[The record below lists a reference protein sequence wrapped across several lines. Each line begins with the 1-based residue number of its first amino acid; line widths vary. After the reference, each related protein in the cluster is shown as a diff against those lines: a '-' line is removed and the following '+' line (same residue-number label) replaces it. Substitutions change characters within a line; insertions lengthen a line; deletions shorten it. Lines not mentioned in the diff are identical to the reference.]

1 MSVFEDIKNGLL
13 QAITFEKERKAI
25 RSHFERSKKDI
36 KDGRVLLA
44 EEAIE
49 SVADELISFSCLN
62 ENGRGRSQTT
72 TGTKKNNKKS
82 EKALSQADFPKNP
95 VISFSVLRANIAN
108 RKRYRFGKPRNHSG
122 FGVLL
127 CHFLRRNSKDI
138 ISPNDLWGGL
148 ERNIWAFRG
157 RFCDLFRRAM
167 LRLQALSTD

>member
-1 MSVFEDIKNGLL
+1 MSVFEDIKNELL

-72 TGTKKNNKKS
+72 TGTKKK
-82 EKALSQADFPKNP
+82 
-95 VISFSVLRANIAN
+95 
-108 RKRYRFGKPRNHSG
+108 
-122 FGVLL
+122 
-127 CHFLRRNSKDI
+127 
-138 ISPNDLWGGL
+138 
-148 ERNIWAFRG
+148 
-157 RFCDLFRRAM
+157 
-167 LRLQALSTD
+167 

>member
-1 MSVFEDIKNGLL
+1 MKGVFTILNYYFSPGRRAAQWPLTTAPAAVGDRNLQRLGWRLKMSVFEDIKNGLL

-72 TGTKKNNKKS
+72 TDTKKK
-82 EKALSQADFPKNP
+82 
-95 VISFSVLRANIAN
+95 
-108 RKRYRFGKPRNHSG
+108 
-122 FGVLL
+122 
-127 CHFLRRNSKDI
+127 
-138 ISPNDLWGGL
+138 
-148 ERNIWAFRG
+148 
-157 RFCDLFRRAM
+157 
-167 LRLQALSTD
+167 

>member
-95 VISFSVLRANIAN
+95 VISFSVLRAISSVHN
-108 RKRYRFGKPRNHSG
+108 G
-122 FGVLL
+122 FVMNT
-127 CHFLRRNSKDI
+127 HFLFI
-138 ISPNDLWGGL
+138 IFVPSYVSEQVCLL
-148 ERNIWAFRG
+148 L
-157 RFCDLFRRAM
+157 FC
-167 LRLQALSTD
+167 ALL

>member
-95 VISFSVLRANIAN
+95 VISFSVLRAM
-108 RKRYRFGKPRNHSG
+108 
-122 FGVLL
+122 L
-127 CHFLRRNSKDI
+127 C
-138 ISPNDLWGGL
+138 
-148 ERNIWAFRG
+148 
-157 RFCDLFRRAM
+157 
-167 LRLQALSTD
+167 

>member
-95 VISFSVLRANIAN
+95 VISFSVLRAKSVTVVDTISATVIFCLWVFWADFWM
-108 RKRYRFGKPRNHSG
+108 KSG
-122 FGVLL
+122 VFRI
-127 CHFLRRNSKDI
+127 FSALRQ
-138 ISPNDLWGGL
+138 G
-148 ERNIWAFRG
+148 
-157 RFCDLFRRAM
+157 
-167 LRLQALSTD
+167 

>member
-1 MSVFEDIKNGLL
+1 MSQSRIPIAVYGTDATGWHLGWRLKMSVFEDIKNGLL

-72 TGTKKNNKKS
+72 TGTKKK
-82 EKALSQADFPKNP
+82 
-95 VISFSVLRANIAN
+95 
-108 RKRYRFGKPRNHSG
+108 
-122 FGVLL
+122 
-127 CHFLRRNSKDI
+127 
-138 ISPNDLWGGL
+138 
-148 ERNIWAFRG
+148 
-157 RFCDLFRRAM
+157 
-167 LRLQALSTD
+167 

>member
-13 QAITFEKERKAI
+13 QVITFEKERKAI

-95 VISFSVLRANIAN
+95 VISFSVLRASREPRCAN
-108 RKRYRFGKPRNHSG
+108 CGRG
-122 FGVLL
+122 FYYFKIDVLVI
-127 CHFLRRNSKDI
+127 K
-138 ISPNDLWGGL
+138 
-148 ERNIWAFRG
+148 
-157 RFCDLFRRAM
+157 
-167 LRLQALSTD
+167 

>member
-108 RKRYRFGKPRNHSG
+108 RKRYRFGKPRNHNG
-122 FGVLL
+122 FWVFS
-127 CHFLRRNSKDI
+127 CHFSRCNSKDI
-138 ISPNDLWGGL
+138 IPQKRPL
-148 ERNIWAFRG
+148 G
-157 RFCDLFRRAM
+157 R
-167 LRLQALSTD
+167 T

>member
-95 VISFSVLRANIAN
+95 VISFSVLRAISERALLVPI
-108 RKRYRFGKPRNHSG
+108 FLQKPE
-122 FGVLL
+122 L
-127 CHFLRRNSKDI
+127 C
-138 ISPNDLWGGL
+138 SP
-148 ERNIWAFRG
+148 A
-157 RFCDLFRRAM
+157 
-167 LRLQALSTD
+167 RLQTLSRRCAVAASSLRAQA

>member
-95 VISFSVLRANIAN
+95 VISFSVLRANREPRTQIA
-108 RKRYRFGKPRNHSG
+108 FEA
-122 FGVLL
+122 FLL
-127 CHFLRRNSKDI
+127 HIYFSVHFHK
-138 ISPNDLWGGL
+138 
-148 ERNIWAFRG
+148 
-157 RFCDLFRRAM
+157 
-167 LRLQALSTD
+167 LSFDVGCCPAKLILYAY

>member
-1 MSVFEDIKNGLL
+1 MPKTAKNLINGIIDELAKDERIAELYNLWYEQKENVIRTYQDTMPQRIPLSANKEFTTIKNAVIQEALAVYGADATGWRLGWRLKMSVFEDIKNGLL

-72 TGTKKNNKKS
+72 TGTKKK
-82 EKALSQADFPKNP
+82 
-95 VISFSVLRANIAN
+95 
-108 RKRYRFGKPRNHSG
+108 
-122 FGVLL
+122 
-127 CHFLRRNSKDI
+127 
-138 ISPNDLWGGL
+138 
-148 ERNIWAFRG
+148 
-157 RFCDLFRRAM
+157 
-167 LRLQALSTD
+167 

>member
-13 QAITFEKERKAI
+13 QVITFEKERKAI

-36 KDGRVLLA
+36 KDGRVLLT

-95 VISFSVLRANIAN
+95 VISFSVLRAI
-108 RKRYRFGKPRNHSG
+108 RPHSQW
-122 FGVLL
+122 L
-127 CHFLRRNSKDI
+127 
-138 ISPNDLWGGL
+138 
-148 ERNIWAFRG
+148 
-157 RFCDLFRRAM
+157 
-167 LRLQALSTD
+167 